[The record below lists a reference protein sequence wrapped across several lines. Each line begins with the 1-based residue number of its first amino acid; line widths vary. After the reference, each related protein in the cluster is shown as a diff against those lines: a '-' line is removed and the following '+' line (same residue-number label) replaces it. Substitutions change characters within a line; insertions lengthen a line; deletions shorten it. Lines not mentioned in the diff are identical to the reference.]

1 MIPIDMPLPTN
12 LEEGDEC
19 PHLSAEIVDLIFR
32 NINAMHGMR
41 AVQPLRLTKS
51 DAGFLLTVDETP

>member
-12 LEEGDEC
+12 LKEGDEC
-19 PHLSAEIVDLIFR
+19 PLLSAEIVDLVFR
-32 NINAMHGMR
+32 KINAMHGMQ

>member
-12 LEEGDEC
+12 LVEGDEC
-19 PHLSAEIVDLIFR
+19 PLLSAEIVDLVFR
-32 NINAMHGMR
+32 KINAMHGMR

>member
-19 PHLSAEIVDLIFR
+19 PLLSAEIVDLIFR
-32 NINAMHGMR
+32 KINAMHGMR

-51 DAGFLLTVDETP
+51 DAGFLLTLDETP